1 MRRNCEHA
9 STIRGQLTRIVLIPS
24 LCFLALWLVVAAV
37 GTVEAVGLMG
47 DVRRAA
53 EGTEVL
59 SQAAAELRAERRA
72 TLVHLGRSESE
83 DTGDQIGPQLAE
95 RRESTDAAL
104 GAAVDLA
111 ERLRHSQDE
120 EVGRSA
126 ADVAAGPAALA
137 QTRDLVDDGAIEREE
152 ALLRYGDMIGATQ
165 SAVTALVHATE
176 GGENLTDAVLTREL
190 MGAHADYDT
199 ADALLAG
206 VIAGGE
212 MSYQETAH
220 FTYLTASYRSRLA
233 TVAPGLHP
241 TLQRRY
247 EAMAEQ
253 DAWLRAEELSRQVV
267 TRTPIVERERED
279 GVLAAGE
286 PVAEWNT
293 EVGVDAAEWDDSS
306 ADSALALGDL
316 ARHQAE
322 RTVDLAWSAALLRV
336 SLGVAAAV
344 LTLGGG
350 VAAIAVVGRSSR
362 RLTDRLVRL
371 RSQILDRDDDLPD
384 IVDRAQRGQRVDV
397 QEELPPLDD
406 IGPDE
411 IGQVAEAFDTAQL
424 TAVEAAVRQAEIRR
438 GANRAYLGIAFRNQ
452 NLVQRQ
458 LRLLDEIEYNEQDPE
473 ALRRL
478 FRLDHL
484 ATRARRYADNLIILG
499 GGQSVRRWRQPRP
512 LVDVLRAAIAE
523 TEDFDRVRLTSAPR
537 VLMHGQAVADVV
549 HLLAELVENA
559 TQFSPAGT
567 PVDVSCAPVVGGLTV
582 EVEDRGLG
590 MSEHGYAAAER
601 TLTQP
606 PEFDVMELPDD
617 PRLGLFVVA
626 RLAER
631 HGVRVWLRPSSY
643 GGTLATALLPESILE
658 PVESPV
664 AVSAT
669 APGDGPGRRRAAAG
683 SPGEPSN
690 GPTRT
695 PAGTGPQT
703 PVVHGSTGPQVPVV
717 HGSTGPQV
725 PVHDAHAVRGGH
737 PSGTGPQRQVDPRQ
751 VDPRRAD
758 PRSAAPRTGPQRIVV
773 HGAEGVPG
781 PPEPFAP
788 PGDQPSPATGTGSQ
802 RPVTPAERGDRPGE
816 RPPSAHGTGPQRRS
830 GPTTEGSSGGREP
843 FAPSDDRLP
852 TVSGTGP
859 FPQVGP
865 GRDGTPAGPGHGA
878 PWGDRSAPA
887 IRTGPQQPGGAAPE
901 HAGQPGGPAASR
913 TGPQPS
919 ARPGQ
924 DGYAADP
931 RYTDGS
937 GEAQSGVWR
946 TGPQRS
952 AAHDGGGTGYPGRPL
967 SAGDHPTT
975 DGEGDPPPS
984 GSGHS
989 ARQDEMQAL
998 FSLAHTQA
1006 SMGGAPHQT
1015 PEGSVPAERA
1025 GDIPPPPVTHS
1036 GPQTPVPHHGPAGT
1050 SGPDA
1055 LSGPIGPISPTGPTA
1070 PSEPASRTALTG
1082 PHPPTDLIGTT
1093 GPIDITGTT
1102 RSARPGREPLPPVS
1116 HQSQDPDLSPDTRA
1130 PLPQRVRPAPTSP
1143 TAHTG
1148 AQPSGAWPDSGHPEY
1163 PGPSGRPERPGW
1175 PDDPQ
1180 AFPDPARAGGPQVPR
1195 GPADR
1200 PGTAAWTTP
1209 PDGFGRVLAPDTPPE
1224 EHDEA

>member
-1 MRRNCEHA
+1 MRRNREHA

-59 SQAAAELRAERRA
+59 SRAAAELRAERRA

-126 ADVAAGPAALA
+126 ADVAAGPEALA

-190 MGAHADYDT
+190 MVAHADYDT

-233 TVAPGLHP
+233 TVAPSLHP
-241 TLQRRY
+241 ALQRRY
-247 EAMAEQ
+247 EAMTER

-267 TRTPIVERERED
+267 TRTPIVEREPED

-293 EVGVDAAEWDDSS
+293 EIGVDAAEWDDSS

-344 LTLGGG
+344 FTLGGG

-384 IVDRAQRGQRVDV
+384 IVDRAQRGQKVDV

-606 PEFDVMELPDD
+606 PEFDVMELPED

-631 HGVRVWLRPSSY
+631 HGIRVWLRPSSY

-669 APGDGPGRRRAAAG
+669 APGDGPGRRRAAG
-683 SPGEPSN
+683 PSGEPSG
-690 GPTRT
+690 GPPRT

-703 PVVHGSTGPQVPVV
+703 PVVHGGTGPQVSAA

-725 PVHDAHAVRGGH
+725 PVHGAHADRGGC
-737 PSGTGPQRQVDPRQ
+737 PPGTGPQRQVDPRQ
-751 VDPRRAD
+751 VDPRRAE

-781 PPEPFAP
+781 RPEPFAP
-788 PGDQPSPATGTGSQ
+788 P
-802 RPVTPAERGDRPGE
+802 
-816 RPPSAHGTGPQRRS
+816 
-830 GPTTEGSSGGREP
+830 
-843 FAPSDDRLP
+843 
-852 TVSGTGP
+852 
-859 FPQVGP
+859 
-865 GRDGTPAGPGHGA
+865 
-878 PWGDRSAPA
+878 GDRSAPA
-887 IRTGPQQPGGAAPE
+887 IRTGPQQPAGAAPE

-919 ARPGQ
+919 ARPGR
-924 DGYAADP
+924 DGHAADP
-931 RYTDGS
+931 RHTDGS

-952 AAHDGGGTGYPGRPL
+952 AAHGGGGTGYPGRPL
-967 SAGDHPTT
+967 PAGDCPAA

-1025 GDIPPPPVTHS
+1025 GDTPPPSVTHS
-1036 GPQTPVPHHGPAGT
+1036 GPQTPVPHHGPAET

-1055 LSGPIGPISPTGPTA
+1055 LSGPIGPMSPTGPTA
-1070 PSEPASRTALTG
+1070 PSETASRTALTG
-1082 PHPPTDLIGTT
+1082 SHPLTDLIGTT

-1102 RSARPGREPLPPVS
+1102 RPARPVREPLPPVS

-1130 PLPQRVRPAPTSP
+1130 PLPQRMRPAPTSP

-1148 AQPSGAWPDSGHPEY
+1148 AQPSVAWPDPGHPEY
-1163 PGPSGRPERPGW
+1163 PGPSGHPERPGW

-1180 AFPDPARAGGPQVPR
+1180 AFPDPARAGGPQVSR
-1195 GPADR
+1195 GPAER
-1200 PGTAAWTTP
+1200 SGTAARTTP